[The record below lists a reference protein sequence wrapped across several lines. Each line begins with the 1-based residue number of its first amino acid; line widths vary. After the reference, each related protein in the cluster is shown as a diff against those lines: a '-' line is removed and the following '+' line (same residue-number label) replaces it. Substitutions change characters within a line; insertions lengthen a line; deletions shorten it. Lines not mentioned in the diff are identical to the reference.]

1 MIAYILLC
9 GYPPFYGKTDKEI
22 FASVRRGEY
31 DFPGPEWDTVSD
43 AAKEFVEELLM
54 LDPGERPTASE
65 ALKLPWLHALDDEE
79 EKAEGKAEDAGT
91 AAARMN
97 QPLHLSSKL
106 RTFTGMSNL
115 KRTALN
121 VIANQLT
128 EADIGKLPLLSCL
141 LAIECFVSDMARDR
155 AWFGWPVGSGAI
167 PLFVDH

>member
-9 GYPPFYGKTDKEI
+9 GYPPFYGRTDKDI

-43 AAKEFVEELLM
+43 AAKEFIGKLLM

-65 ALKLPWLHALDDEE
+65 ALKLPWLHALDDE
-79 EKAEGKAEDAGT
+79 AREGGEGEADADAGADT
-91 AAARMN
+91 AAVATTAAKMN
-97 QPLHLSSKL
+97 QPLHLSSRL
-106 RTFTGMSNL
+106 RRFTGMSNL

-128 EADIGKLPLLSCL
+128 EADIGTYVCKGCL
-141 LAIECFVSDMARDR
+141 LVR
-155 AWFGWPVGSGAI
+155 A
-167 PLFVDH
+167 